1 MKALVLNRFPLAS
14 TPYAQWLGRDVET
27 YLITSA
33 KALSSD
39 PAQRQRQLA
48 DYREVVVL
56 DDYSDNPLIEYE
68 ALRLQA
74 SHHFDQIIAMSE
86 FDLIRAA
93 RLRVVGDVPGQDV
106 KSAVAY
112 RDKARMKEVLRAQGI
127 AVADHMRV
135 TNATDLIQFADR
147 TAFPLIVK
155 PRMGAAS
162 VGVNRMDSADD
173 LVAYLAS
180 EPAFRGDGDAG
191 LIAERY
197 IENQLYHVD
206 GVVVDGEVVLCWPA
220 EMSSTLGLYEGAPIV
235 SSLLAAEDP
244 LREPLQDVTRAVL
257 DALPTPSS
265 AIFHAEVFRTPDDEL
280 LLNEIACRIGGGR
293 IRAVI
298 KLAFGVDLNEYYL
311 RSLGCDGPPPRP
323 AARPSQMAGQILFPP
338 LPGRLAA
345 APSACP
351 VEGAGLSYTHQVGDT
366 LSGAASSVDALLKVT
381 VVGATREDVLV
392 RTDEVRKWYA
402 ESVVINP
409 LGAAGAA
416 RRPAV

>member
-14 TPYAQWLGRDVET
+14 TPYAQWLGKDVET
-27 YLITSA
+27 CLITSA
-33 KALSSD
+33 TALSSD
-39 PAQRQRQLA
+39 LPQRQRQLA

-56 DDYSDNPLIEYE
+56 DDYNDSPLIEYE

-74 SHHFDQIIAMSE
+74 SHRFDQIIAMSE

-93 RLRVVGDVPGQDV
+93 RLRVAGDVPGQDV

-112 RDKARMKEVLRAQGI
+112 RDKARMKEVLQAQEI
-127 AVADHMRV
+127 PVADHMRV
-135 TNATDLIQFADR
+135 ENATDLVQFADR
-147 TAFPLIVK
+147 TGFPLIVK

-162 VGVNRMDSADD
+162 VGVTRMDSMAD

-180 EPAFRGDGDAG
+180 DPAFRGDADAG

-197 IENQLYHVD
+197 IENRLYHID
-206 GVVVDGEVVLCWPA
+206 GLVANGDVVLCWPA
-220 EMSSTLGLYEGAPIV
+220 EMSSTLGPYEGTPIV

-244 LREPLQDVTRAVL
+244 LCEPLQDLTRAVL
-257 DALPTPSS
+257 DTLPTPSS

-280 LLNEIACRIGGGR
+280 LLNEIACRVGGGR

-311 RSLGCDGPPPRP
+311 RSLGRNGPQLRP

-338 LPGRLAA
+338 RPGRLAA

-366 LSGAASSVDALLKVT
+366 LTGAASSVDALLKVT
-381 VVGATREDVLV
+381 VVGATREDVLA
-392 RTDEVRKWYA
+392 RIDEVRKWYA
-402 ESVVINP
+402 ESVVIDP
-409 LGAAGAA
+409 LVAADEPRGW
-416 RRPAV
+416 AV